1 MGLQA
6 ESWINNI
13 LRTILAGLD
22 YVIYGL
28 IKNVLFLTFDLA
40 NLTTSSKILN
50 GIYSRIY
57 VLLGVFMAFKLSF
70 SFFQYIVDPESMT
83 GKSEKGV
90 GKLISRTI
98 VMLVA
103 LVGLPTIL
111 FGGGDG
117 EGLIQRAQNAFLPM
131 LPRVIFGISEDSGVS
146 ASNGNNTE
154 DITNAANT
162 MAAYT
167 LGAFSHRRRIWI
179 VYVKVNMPIHHT

>member
-1 MGLQA
+1 MVLQA

-83 GKSEKGV
+83 GKG
-90 GKLISRTI
+90 
-98 VMLVA
+98 
-103 LVGLPTIL
+103 
-111 FGGGDG
+111 
-117 EGLIQRAQNAFLPM
+117 
-131 LPRVIFGISEDSGVS
+131 
-146 ASNGNNTE
+146 
-154 DITNAANT
+154 
-162 MAAYT
+162 
-167 LGAFSHRRRIWI
+167 
-179 VYVKVNMPIHHT
+179 